1 MSESI
6 AQPTEQLR
14 LPQRSQIFKVPDCQA
29 GATFQSCY
37 NKLDK
42 FKVALLLKSLHPL
55 LFGFGL
61 MAWLLFVAS
70 RHPGESE
77 AGSNFF
83 SNLRNHSERSR
94 QHKVAVGGLEKK
106 IRILNLNRC
115 SFVII
120 GRLTVWQFS
129 TLAKQ
134 LSLVVLFFNKKT
146 YNTTIKYL

>member
-6 AQPTEQLR
+6 AQPTELLR
-14 LPQRSQIFKVPDCQA
+14 LPQRSQIFEVPDCQA

-70 RHPGESE
+70 KDIPESLRLDPISFQICE
-77 AGSNFF
+77 ITPNDSGSTK
-83 SNLRNHSERSR
+83 LRSGAWR
-94 QHKVAVGGLEKK
+94 KK
-106 IRILNLNRC
+106 IRILNLNWC
-115 SFVII
+115 SFCDNRKVDSLAIFHFGEATKL
-120 GRLTVWQFS
+120 GRFAL
-129 TLAKQ
+129 
-134 LSLVVLFFNKKT
+134 
-146 YNTTIKYL
+146 